1 MRARIFFNA
10 QQVARSYSKSA
21 HGQPWEQ
28 KLSRGSF
35 WESSSRTFFCAS
47 FKNFFWES
55 SSGAPSENP
64 TEVPE
69 PSCGSF
75 WSSLGKPQEVIFEY
89 PLEVPCGNPS
99 IVPLPG
105 FLSLKVLG
113 IRCEVSPELLNKN
126 LPGDVYCSRNAPRD
140 PGEIPGANS
149 WITLLGRTPCLEEFL
164 KERFSEGKLHRRHS

>member
-126 LPGDVYCSRNAPRD
+126 LPGDVYCSRNAPSGNPSRV
-140 PGEIPGANS
+140 PSGFQEILEKSLEQILG
-149 WITLLGRTPCLEEFL
+149 LLFL
-164 KERFSEGKLHRRHS
+164 VGLPA